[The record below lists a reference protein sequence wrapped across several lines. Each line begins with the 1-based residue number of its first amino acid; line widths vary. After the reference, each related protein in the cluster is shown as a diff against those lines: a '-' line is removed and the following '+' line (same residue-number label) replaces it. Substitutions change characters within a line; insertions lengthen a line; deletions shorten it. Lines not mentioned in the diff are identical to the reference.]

1 MKNLIS
7 LEIRKVLLKPHMF
20 GLAAANIIIFLL
32 SVFTS
37 SLLTQNGN
45 MPAFNGLP
53 PAQLDTVSLALM
65 LVRATLIVWEAVFL
79 SVFVIEEYRNR
90 TISLLYTYPV
100 NRTKLLLAKLLLV
113 CGIMLLFHTVS
124 YIFQYACIFLA
135 SKYFVFVTFS
145 LGDIWVQAVT
155 AISAIMLGL
164 FPLYVGMIKK
174 STIATVVSSI
184 VIVVIASNSQG
195 SHAGLLSMPV
205 AAIIL
210 GAIGIAFSAMALHR
224 IVASDLN
231 N

>member
-1 MKNLIS
+1 M
-7 LEIRKVLLKPHMF
+7 
-20 GLAAANIIIFLL
+20 
-32 SVFTS
+32 
-37 SLLTQNGN
+37 
-45 MPAFNGLP
+45 
-53 PAQLDTVSLALM
+53 
-65 LVRATLIVWEAVFL
+65 
-79 SVFVIEEYRNR
+79 
-90 TISLLYTYPV
+90 
-100 NRTKLLLAKLLLV
+100 
-113 CGIMLLFHTVS
+113 
-124 YIFQYACIFLA
+124 
-135 SKYFVFVTFS
+135 FVTFS

-184 VIVVIASNSQG
+184 IIVVIASNSQG